1 MEEVKNDQPAA
12 PNFIMNAFLNK
23 IKAAQEEKDK

>member
-1 MEEVKNDQPAA
+1 MPQTNAKEPKDEENNKQ

-23 IKAAQEEKDK
+23 IKAV